1 MPLLLILFL
10 FFPLSLWAEDLPPWA
25 LKAEKLYNIG
35 DYDNSIDL
43 FEECYSESQN
53 PACISQPLIILEKSY
68 ASLPKITKHS
78 LTHFTPSKTKMS
90 WKEFFKN
97 AFMDILPR
105 AFTINPSEMVSAP
118 IDWYINLYHFMAD
131 TSSPGATI
139 QIANPE
145 NVKKITSSIPLF
157 KAWTQ
162 KLSTLARN
170 CYARDDQ
177 NLCLDYMNKLKDLR
191 KNLDTYYRDFFSYEV
206 ASPILA
212 KTQQL
217 IFIADTS
224 KTFGVDDNILR
235 DAARLLG
242 TLNDD
247 IFLHVNQDVRNQFLD
262 VYKELKDKA
271 GKEQIE
277 EMKAIQTMQD
287 KFLNNRYSEPM
298 F

>member
-1 MPLLLILFL
+1 
-10 FFPLSLWAEDLPPWA
+10 
-25 LKAEKLYNIG
+25 
-35 DYDNSIDL
+35 
-43 FEECYSESQN
+43 
-53 PACISQPLIILEKSY
+53 
-68 ASLPKITKHS
+68 
-78 LTHFTPSKTKMS
+78 
-90 WKEFFKN
+90 
-97 AFMDILPR
+97 
-105 AFTINPSEMVSAP
+105 
-118 IDWYINLYHFMAD
+118 
-131 TSSPGATI
+131 
-139 QIANPE
+139 
-145 NVKKITSSIPLF
+145 
-157 KAWTQ
+157 
-162 KLSTLARN
+162 
-170 CYARDDQ
+170 
-177 NLCLDYMNKLKDLR
+177 MNKIKELR

-224 KTFGVDDNILR
+224 KTFGVDENILR

-277 EMKAIQTMQD
+277 EMQAIQTMQD